1 MPPLLSE
8 NKSFKIILTD
18 TFAFICD
25 LNKIRGGGWDWLCMK
40 HVVCCFRSFKTC
52 LIVPLSH
59 FLSVHL
65 LLSVFS
71 VHEYLIYNFIT
82 LTEQA
87 VCNSNP
93 VYFK

>member
-8 NKSFKIILTD
+8 NKSFKIILID

-25 LNKIRGGGWDWLCMK
+25 LNEIRGGEWDWLCMK
-40 HVVCCFRSFKTC
+40 HVVCCFPYLKNMFN
-52 LIVPLSH
+52 LPLSH

-65 LLSVFS
+65 LLSDFS
-71 VHEYLIYNFIT
+71 VHEYLIYNFIA